1 MVPWTVITSPTDQ
14 SVAAAMCFPQILY
27 MHSLTKMLAC
37 LFRPLFN
44 VYVLQSS
51 SIRGNIS
58 AINIWNYWFFDPTE
72 RRLLISQYCHFKYFP
87 LGVLFCFVF
96 QSDNNELTGISDVQ
110 SPQAVPAGG
119 KRKKMGFECG
129 LSSQIAVL
137 QWVKWSTWQTETI
150 LSNLQDQKFHNQNF
164 QDHLVNS

>member
-1 MVPWTVITSPTDQ
+1 MGESDSSDQGGSFSVADVQCVVSVNGAMDSGYITSPTDQ

-58 AINIWNYWFFDPTE
+58 AINI
-72 RRLLISQYCHFKYFP
+72 
-87 LGVLFCFVF
+87 
-96 QSDNNELTGISDVQ
+96 
-110 SPQAVPAGG
+110 
-119 KRKKMGFECG
+119 
-129 LSSQIAVL
+129 
-137 QWVKWSTWQTETI
+137 
-150 LSNLQDQKFHNQNF
+150 
-164 QDHLVNS
+164 